1 LNTIKLSKIEG
12 EKMKVIDLIKRLEEL
27 PGDAE
32 IGTFDADDRY
42 ISNGVQIFD
51 KEDSVYCDCDY
62 IKIKDIESGR
72 KSNEYKI
79 CDFYI
84 G

>member
-1 LNTIKLSKIEG
+1 
-12 EKMKVIDLIKRLEEL
+12 MKVIDLIKRLEKL
-27 PGDAE
+27 PINAT
-32 IGTFDADDRY
+32 IGTFDADSRY
-42 ISNGVQIFD
+42 ISDGVQIFD
-51 KEDSVYCDCDY
+51 KEDSVYCHCDCDY

>member
-1 LNTIKLSKIEG
+1 
-12 EKMKVIDLIKRLEEL
+12 MKVIDLIKRLEEL
-27 PGDAE
+27 PKDAE
-32 IGTFDADDRY
+32 IGTFDADNRY

-51 KEDSVYCDCDY
+51 KEDSVYCDCDCDY

-72 KSNEYKI
+72 KSNELKI
-79 CDFYI
+79 CDYYI